1 MKPTSDTILP
11 RQIRQPLKTST
22 FKMPLSKVLAT
33 ELPIVTLLRLKN
45 YLDYKSF
52 VRIKIMKIRSITI
65 TNFRGISDATTV
77 SFNDFC
83 CIVGKNDAGKRKRRI
98 C

>member
-1 MKPTSDTILP
+1 
-11 RQIRQPLKTST
+11 
-22 FKMPLSKVLAT
+22 
-33 ELPIVTLLRLKN
+33 
-45 YLDYKSF
+45 
-52 VRIKIMKIRSITI
+52 MKIRSITI
-65 TNFRGISDATTV
+65 TNFRGISDATTI